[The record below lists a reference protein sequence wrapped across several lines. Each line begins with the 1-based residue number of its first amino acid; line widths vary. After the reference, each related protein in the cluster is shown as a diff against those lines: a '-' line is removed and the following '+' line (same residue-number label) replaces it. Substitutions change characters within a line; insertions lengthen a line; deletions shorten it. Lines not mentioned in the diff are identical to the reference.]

1 MHATFTVVIITYY
14 RGNSKYHYY
23 GIRIKPD
30 SPLNTFP
37 QDDSPVVAMRQPTQS
52 SATYECMRVCG
63 VCVCLFV
70 CVCVCRLINRSHF
83 YTVNLNVDHTLQP
96 C

>member
-1 MHATFTVVIITYY
+1 MRNRKFELQWTVKINVHAVPRRSSTPSPSPREFEREGYDLYSTVFMPIHDYRAF

-37 QDDSPVVAMRQPTQS
+37 QEETPPAMRQPPQTNQ
-52 SATYECMRVCG
+52 R
-63 VCVCLFV
+63 
-70 CVCVCRLINRSHF
+70 
-83 YTVNLNVDHTLQP
+83 
-96 C
+96 